1 MMCECVTL
9 RSAVPTSQGYLLYR
23 QMRGPDHERLMPL
36 MSIVANSIS
45 FHGINHNW
53 LGGWN
58 GQQDDCRCCRV
69 SSCPHFLHAL
79 IGRRRRGED
88 WENRW
93 THAQRPC
100 QMIDHAP
107 RKRSKG
113 RRGICECD
121 SSFVCLFFRTDPSL
135 FLGTLRA
142 VLRQT
147 SDQRTRLRTGW
158 RFCGRGRHE

>member
-1 MMCECVTL
+1 ML
-9 RSAVPTSQGYLLYR
+9 QGFIVSLLPAR
-23 QMRGPDHERLMPL
+23 
-36 MSIVANSIS
+36 V
-45 FHGINHNW
+45 NW
-53 LGGWN
+53 T
-58 GQQDDCRCCRV
+58 
-69 SSCPHFLHAL
+69 A
-79 IGRRRRGED
+79 RRRGED

-142 VLRQT
+142 VFRQT
-147 SDQRTRLRTGW
+147 SDQRSSSSQDTASNGLAFLWSGDDTNDGEYNEGIASIFSGAEPTCLLSPRSRFGLWFRAGGRLKSRAENWGPLST
-158 RFCGRGRHE
+158 